1 MLGQCAE
8 LAPTLP
14 ELYTVQSRILKHS
27 GDPDGAA
34 KAACRAESM
43 DLSDRCA
50 PQQDP
55 QACRMQGKNAP
66 TAWSCPLEAET
77 SVQPHREVDLA
88 LAPLR
93 MGCIAPIKLTARFLV
108 SALGFLGQDPKGMP
122 ARALDVD
129 NIVREHQ
136 FWGTCA
142 GT

>member
-1 MLGQCAE
+1 MCCTGEALKLLGQCAE

-14 ELYTVQSRILKHS
+14 ELYTVQSRILKHA

-66 TAWSCPLEAET
+66 TAWTCPLGAKHLSNPIGRQIWLGFLE
-77 SVQPHREVDLA
+77 D
-88 LAPLR
+88 
-93 MGCIAPIKLTARFLV
+93 GCIAPIKVIARFLA
-108 SALGFLGQDPKGMP
+108 SASG
-122 ARALDVD
+122 
-129 NIVREHQ
+129 
-136 FWGTCA
+136 
-142 GT
+142 